1 MALTITKKLIPTS
14 RYNWK
19 SHTTMK
25 PVGICVHNTANDA
38 SALNEISYMT
48 RVDVK
53 VSYHYAVDD
62 IHAVQALPEN
72 RTGWHAGDNLG
83 PGNMKH
89 IGIEICYSE
98 SGGDRFI
105 KSEQNAVLLIVDI
118 LKRYG
123 WGIDKVKKHQDF
135 SGKYCPHRTLDMG
148 WQRFLNMISKE
159 LAGNSWR
166 EDAKALPEGKRI
178 YESIKEVGLVKI
190 DSGEIVK
197 TYPKGTELEFAVQYG
212 DWYITPYSFDRNIKN
227 GFLVSEMKLKTKPL
241 PEDPVVPSV
250 EDTLR
255 KQVADLEEENRVLKG
270 DLAASISL
278 TNDKNEEIKGL
289 KADVDEWKGDYDDL
303 QKKYDVVYVDKNK
316 YENLYTEAVREL
328 NDPGRVKGIKTAKL
342 VAELL
347 NRMLEFFKKNK
358 SKSKGA

>member
-1 MALTITKKLIPTS
+1 MGVKITKKLIPTS

-19 SHTTMK
+19 SHTTMN
-25 PVGICVHNTANDA
+25 PVGVCVHNTANDA

-48 RVDVK
+48 RVDKK

-62 IHAVQALPEN
+62 IQAVQALPEN

-89 IGIEICYSE
+89 IGIEICYSK

-148 WQRFLNMISKE
+148 WQRFLNMVSKE
-159 LAGNSWR
+159 LAGNSWK
-166 EDAKALPEGKRI
+166 EEAVLLKEGERI
-178 YESIKEVGLVKI
+178 YESTKETALVKI
-190 DSGEIVK
+190 DSGAVVK
-197 TYPKGTELEFAVQYG
+197 TYPKGTELEFSAKYKN
-212 DWYITPYSFDRNIKN
+212 WYVTPYSFDRNIKN
-227 GFLVSEMKLKTKPL
+227 GFLVSEMRLKTEPL
-241 PEDPVVPSV
+241 PEEPQAPS
-250 EDTLR
+250 EEETLR
-255 KQVADLEEENRVLKG
+255 KQVADLKEENGVLKK

-278 TNDKNEEIKGL
+278 NNDKNSEIL
-289 KADVDEWKGDYDDL
+289 QWKEDYDDL

-328 NDPGRVKGIKTAKL
+328 NDPKRVKGIETAKL
-342 VAELL
+342 IAELL
-347 NRMLEFFKKNK
+347 KRMLEFFKKNK

>member
-19 SHTTMK
+19 SHTTME

-48 RVDVK
+48 GVDAK

-89 IGIEICYSE
+89 IGIEICYSK

-148 WQRFLNMISKE
+148 WQRFLNMVSKE
-159 LAGNSWR
+159 LAGNSWK
-166 EDAKALPEGKRI
+166 EEATILTEGKRVFQAN
-178 YESIKEVGLVKI
+178 KETKLVKI
-190 DSGEIVK
+190 DSGEVVK
-197 TYPKGTELEFAVQYG
+197 TYPKETEFELYAEYKG
-212 DWYITPYSFDRNIKN
+212 YYITQYSFDRNIKN
-227 GFLVSEMKLKTKPL
+227 GFPVADMTLKKEPL
-241 PEDPVVPSV
+241 PEEPTAPSEVDTLKKEV
-250 EDTLR
+250 ED
-255 KQVADLEEENRVLKG
+255 LKG
-270 DLAASISL
+270 QIRTLKNDLAASQGVV
-278 TNDKNEEIKGL
+278 NEQKESIKGL
-289 KADVDEWKGDYDDL
+289 NGEIEQMRMDYDEL
-303 QKKYDVVYVDKNK
+303 QGKYDVLHVNFNRVENEKN
-316 YENLYTEAVREL
+316 EAIR
-328 NDPGRVKGIKTAKL
+328 KL
-342 VAELL
+342 KDCGSLSSASAGDMFAELFRRL
-347 NRMLEFFKKNK
+347 KNALDK
-358 SKSKGA
+358 SA

>member
-1 MALTITKKLIPTS
+1 MALTIIKKLIPTS

-38 SALNEISYMT
+38 SALNEVSYMT
-48 RVDVK
+48 RVDKK

-62 IHAVQALPEN
+62 IQAVQALPED

-89 IGIEICYSE
+89 IGIEICYSK

-105 KSEQNAVLLIVDI
+105 KAEQNAVLLIVDI

-148 WQRFLNMISKE
+148 WQRFLNMVSKE
-159 LAGNSWR
+159 LAGNSWK
-166 EDAKALPEGKRI
+166 EDAKVLPEGKRI
-178 YESIKEVGLVKI
+178 YESIKEVALVKI
-190 DSGEIVK
+190 DSGEIIK
-197 TYPKGTELEFAVQYG
+197 TYPKGTELEFAAQYEN
-212 DWYITPYSFDRNIKN
+212 WYITPYSFDRNIKN
-227 GFLVSEMKLKTKPL
+227 GFLVSEMRLKTEPL
-241 PEDPVVPSV
+241 PEEPQTPS
-250 EDTLR
+250 EEETLR
-255 KQVADLEEENRVLKG
+255 KQVSDLEEEIGVLKK

-278 TNDKNEEIKGL
+278 NNHKDGEIL
-289 KADVDEWKGDYDDL
+289 QWKEDYDGL
-303 QKKYDVVYVDKNK
+303 QKKYDVVYVDKNR

-328 NDPGRVKGIKTAKL
+328 NDPKRVKGIKTTKL

-347 NRMLEFFKKNK
+347 SRMLEFFKKNK
-358 SKSKGA
+358 GKGKEA

>member
-19 SHTTMK
+19 SHTTMN

-53 VSYHYAVDD
+53 ISYHYAVDD

-83 PGNMKH
+83 AGNMKH
-89 IGIEICYSE
+89 IGIEICYSK

-118 LKRYG
+118 LRRYG

-148 WQRFLNMISKE
+148 WQRFLNMVSKE
-159 LAGNSWR
+159 LAGNSWK

-197 TYPKGTELEFAVQYG
+197 TYPKGTELEFAAQYG
-212 DWYITPYSFDRNIKN
+212 NWYITPYSFDRNIKN
-227 GFLVSEMKLKTKPL
+227 GFLMSEMKLKTEPL
-241 PEDPVVPSV
+241 PVEPPVEPNCDEFKERIQILEKENKSLRLAVGSLQDQIETLQAGLEKEIRVWTDKYRTLVIEKNRIENEKNEAIRKYKELKESRFMWVVEWLDKVVP
-250 EDTLR
+250 
-255 KQVADLEEENRVLKG
+255 
-270 DLAASISL
+270 
-278 TNDKNEEIKGL
+278 
-289 KADVDEWKGDYDDL
+289 
-303 QKKYDVVYVDKNK
+303 
-316 YENLYTEAVREL
+316 
-328 NDPGRVKGIKTAKL
+328 
-342 VAELL
+342 
-347 NRMLEFFKKNK
+347 KKND
-358 SKSKGA
+358 